1 MFARP
6 PARDIVNTAG
16 EAERD
21 AFSRRWN
28 VIEPFAVMAVLL
40 VVLWWLAY
48 PVGVLGGAS
57 WANVASRAVAGVILV
72 FILFISPWLHRD
84 TPASRG
90 LGSPRQLWN
99 LLARLPLA
107 KRLMSG
113 GLLAAFT
120 LALAFVA
127 YQNAPGTLRFLFGV
141 PREATMQFQSGA
153 GGMVAASLAA
163 FALAALWMTCIV
175 RYDNFGAALRTAGR
189 ILAVLLPAIL
199 LGALVMNGPEAFA
212 RRDPQRLLGNAIG
225 YVFWG
230 AFQQLIFCAYFGTR
244 LRRGFAPAADTRAQ
258 ARRRFWVAVLG
269 GFFFGLI
276 HISSWR
282 LVGLTW
288 LLGVFLS
295 WVFMEDRNRNLLA
308 LGVVHGVLG
317 TCAGWLFRRG
327 NDVHVNMRV
336 GPWALQG
343 APDWMTLGASSLLI
357 AAFCVVI
364 VVAARGRWDAPSR

>member
-6 PARDIVNTAG
+6 QARDLVNTAG
-16 EAERD
+16 EAERE

-28 VIEPFAVMAVLL
+28 VVEAFAVMVVLL
-40 VVLWWLAY
+40 AALWWLAY
-48 PVGVLGGAS
+48 PVGVLGGAA
-57 WANVASRAVAGVILV
+57 WANTAGRAVAGLILV
-72 FILFISPWLHRD
+72 FIIVVSPWLHRD

-90 LGSPRQLWN
+90 MGSPRQLWS

-107 KRLMSG
+107 KRLLFG
-113 GLLAAFT
+113 GLLAALT
-120 LALAFVA
+120 VALAFVA

-141 PREATMQFQSGA
+141 PREATAQFQA
-153 GGMVAASLAA
+153 NLGGMVTASLAS
-163 FALAALWMTCIV
+163 FALAGLWMTCIV
-175 RYDNFGAALRTAGR
+175 RYDNFGSALLTAGR

-199 LGALVMNGPEAFA
+199 LGALVMNGPAAFA
-212 RRDPQRLLGNAIG
+212 KPDPQRLLGNVFG

-230 AFQQLIFCAYFGTR
+230 AFQQLIFCACFGTR
-244 LRRGFAPAADTRAQ
+244 LRKGIPPATDPRAR
-258 ARRRFWVAVLG
+258 ARRRLLVAVLA

-276 HISSWR
+276 HINSWR
-282 LVGLTW
+282 LAGLTW

-336 GPWALQG
+336 GPWAMRG
-343 APDWMTLGASSLLI
+343 DPDWTTIAITSLLI
-357 AAFCVVI
+357 VAFCAVII
-364 VVAARGRWDAPSR
+364 VVARGRDADSG